1 MRWELIKLD
10 LHKVAWGYA
19 IIVCGLV
26 AYVLGRPTPL
36 GSGDIIAAGGG
47 LLGGWFVA
55 WRIFGDR
62 DSTQAFVF
70 SRSFGRKRLF
80 WHRWALGMALQGV
93 GLLLVFCAIA
103 FEARS
108 WLHHF
113 NSPWYPMVKWY
124 DLNVLWPIALSGL
137 IAFNVQMFMMLRG
150 LIGKSLVRSR
160 RKVIAERVVI
170 VILAV
175 LFMAMGGTLVCFV
188 ATEEGASGV
197 AWIRYYVLGYAAI
210 VSLFA
215 AMGARNC
222 IICME
227 IES

>member
-1 MRWELIKLD
+1 MKWELIKLD

-36 GSGDIIAAGGG
+36 GSGDVIAAGGG
-47 LLGGWFVA
+47 LLQGWFVA

-80 WHRWALGMALQGV
+80 WHRWVLGMALQLLT
-93 GLLLVFCAIA
+93 LLLVFCTIT
-103 FEARS
+103 FGARS
-108 WLHHF
+108 YLHHF

-124 DLNVLWPIALSGL
+124 DLNVLWPVALFGL
-137 IAFNVQMFMMLRG
+137 VAFNVQMFMMLRG
-150 LIGKSLVRSR
+150 LIGKSSHRSR
-160 RKVIAERVVI
+160 RQVIAGRVAAVI
-170 VILAV
+170 VAV
-175 LFMAMGGTLVCFV
+175 LFVFGGLVSSV
-188 ATEEGASGV
+188 AQVRGTSGV
-197 AWIRYYVLGYAAI
+197 ATMRYYFLAYAAI

-215 AMGARNC
+215 AISARHC
-222 IICME
+222 IIHLE

>member
-26 AYVLGRPTPL
+26 AYVLARPTPL

-62 DSTQAFVF
+62 DSTRAFVF

-80 WHRWALGMALQGV
+80 WHRWALGMALQGL
-93 GLLLVFCAIA
+93 GLLLVWCAIA
-103 FEARS
+103 FGARS

-124 DLNVLWPIALSGL
+124 DLNVLWPIAVFGL

-160 RKVIAERVVI
+160 RQVIAGRVAAVI
-170 VILAV
+170 VAV
-175 LFMAMGGTLVCFV
+175 LFVVGGLFGTAMRAQGILGV
-188 ATEEGASGV
+188 GA
-197 AWIRYYVLGYAAI
+197 IRYYVLGYAAI

>member
-10 LHKVAWGYA
+10 LHKVVWGYA

-47 LLGGWFVA
+47 LLQGWFVA

-62 DSTQAFVF
+62 DSTRAFVF

-80 WHRWALGMALQGV
+80 WHRWALGMALQLFT
-93 GLLLVFCAIA
+93 LLLVCCTIA
-103 FEARS
+103 FGVRN

-124 DLNVLWPIALSGL
+124 DLNVLWPVALFGL
-137 IAFNVQMFMMLRG
+137 VAFNVQMFMMLRRFI
-150 LIGKSLVRSR
+150 LKSLDRSR
-160 RKVIAERVVI
+160 RKVIAGRVAAVI
-170 VILAV
+170 AAV
-175 LFMAMGGTLVCFV
+175 LFVLGTLWGTRVS
-188 ATEEGASGV
+188 APGASGI
-197 AWIRYYVLGYAAI
+197 ATIRYYFLGYAAI

-215 AMGARNC
+215 AIAARHC
-222 IICME
+222 IIHME

>member
-1 MRWELIKLD
+1 MKWELIKLD

-26 AYVLGRPTPL
+26 AYVLARPTPL
-36 GSGDIIAAGGG
+36 GSGDIIAAGLG
-47 LLGGWFVA
+47 LLQGWFVA

-62 DSTQAFVF
+62 DSTRAFVF

-80 WHRWALGMALQGV
+80 WHRWVLGMALQLLT
-93 GLLLVFCAIA
+93 LLLVCCTIA
-103 FEARS
+103 FGARS
-108 WLHHF
+108 YLHHF

-124 DLNVLWPIALSGL
+124 DLNVLWPIALFGL

-150 LIGKSLVRSR
+150 LILKSLPRSR
-160 RKVIAERVVI
+160 RHVIAARVGIVIVVI
-170 VILAV
+170 
-175 LFMAMGGTLVCFV
+175 LFMVMSSLMGFV
-188 ATEEGASGV
+188 AKADGTSGV
-197 AWIRYYVLGYAAI
+197 ATFRYYLLVYAAI

-215 AMGARNC
+215 AISARHC
-222 IICME
+222 IIHME

>member
-26 AYVLGRPTPL
+26 AYVLARPTPFS
-36 GSGDIIAAGGG
+36 SGDSIATGLG

-62 DSTQAFVF
+62 DSTRAFVF

-80 WHRWALGMALQGV
+80 WHRWALGMALQLLT
-93 GLLLVFCAIA
+93 LLLVFCTIAIG
-103 FEARS
+103 ARS

-124 DLNVLWPIALSGL
+124 DLNVLWPIAVFGL
-137 IAFNVQMFMMLRG
+137 IAFNIQMFMMLRG
-150 LIGKSLVRSR
+150 FILTSSHRSR
-160 RKVIAERVVI
+160 RRVIAGRVAAVI
-170 VILAV
+170 SAV
-175 LFMAMGGTLVCFV
+175 LFVLGALYGTRLS
-188 ATEEGASGV
+188 APDASGI
-197 AWIRYYVLGYAAI
+197 ATIRYYLLGYAAL

-215 AMGARNC
+215 AAAARHC
-222 IICME
+222 IIYME

>member
-26 AYVLGRPTPL
+26 AYVLARPTPL

-47 LLGGWFVA
+47 LLQGWFVA

-62 DSTQAFVF
+62 DSTRAFVF
-70 SRSFGRKRLF
+70 SRSFGRSRLF
-80 WHRWALGMALQGV
+80 WHRWALGMALQGLT
-93 GLLLVFCAIA
+93 LLLVLGTIAIG
-103 FEARS
+103 ARS
-108 WLHHF
+108 WLHHY

-124 DLNVLWPIALSGL
+124 DLNVLWPIAILGL

-150 LIGKSLVRSR
+150 LIGKSSHRSCR
-160 RKVIAERVVI
+160 QVIAGRVVA
-170 VILAV
+170 VIAAV
-175 LFMAMGGTLVCFV
+175 LFVLGALYGTRVS
-188 ATEEGASGV
+188 APDASGI
-197 AWIRYYVLGYAAI
+197 ATIRYYLLGYAAL

-215 AMGARNC
+215 AIAARHC
-222 IICME
+222 IIYME